1 MESAVQ
7 QEAKVEQLLNETDSA
22 LAVDVRCSVAR
33 ELSPS
38 LTPSPIHETVSES
51 VDLGE
56 SKVKPR
62 RDFSGKTGLRLELK
76 QKLGSSLTSYLLNS
90 PVSVLM
96 RYDYEEVLGCF
107 SFLFANLSEIQW
119 GEIKEYFDL
128 NCIEWLC
135 ERKPLGSEIVSLIDS
150 SEYPSEEVLDC
161 LQQVS
166 LFLKERGSIT

>member
-7 QEAKVEQLLNETDSA
+7 QEAKVEQLLSETDSA
-22 LAVDVRCSVAR
+22 LAVDIRCSAAR
-33 ELSPS
+33 EVSPS
-38 LTPSPIHETVSES
+38 LTPSPIQETVSES
-51 VDLGE
+51 VKQSE
-56 SKVKPR
+56 VKPR

-76 QKLGSSLTSYLLNS
+76 QKLGSSFNSYLLNS

-107 SFLFANLSEIQW
+107 SFLLANLSEIQW
-119 GEIKEYFDL
+119 GEIKECFDL
-128 NCIEWLC
+128 NCIKWLC

-166 LFLKERGSIT
+166 LFLQERGIIT